1 MDRDA
6 DQDNSPT
13 VFSPVNLPGPV
24 NCIPED
30 SLPHE
35 YLLHMIEEDF
45 VDLLVKETKILRDK
59 KIEARKGTI
68 PKSSRFHKWCHTN
81 REELLAF
88 LAVVV
93 NMGLIRKSCLK
104 D

>member
-1 MDRDA
+1 MNPA
-6 DQDNSPT
+6 
-13 VFSPVNLPGPV
+13 GPL

-35 YLLHMIEEDF
+35 YFLHLFGEDF
-45 VDLLVKETKILRDK
+45 VDLLMKETNTYGENKIK
-59 KIEARKGTI
+59 TKGTI
-68 PKSSRFHKWCHTN
+68 PKSSRFHKWYHTN

-93 NMGLIRKSCLK
+93 NMVLIRERAV
-104 D
+104 